1 MNIHNFDSDQVIK
14 EFKSS
19 KDGLTEEDAKN
30 RLIKFGPNKLKE
42 TKKESKIVKFLSQ
55 FKNLMIIVLLIAA
68 IISFIISYIN
78 KESYLDSIIILLI
91 VFINAILGYLE
102 EQKADEAIES
112 LKKMQT
118 TKVKVKRD
126 GVVKYLNSEDLVSGD
141 IVLIE
146 AGDKVS
152 ADGRLIIASSLKVDE
167 SSLTGESIAVLK
179 STDSLKKEVALND
192 RTDMVYAGTNVVYG
206 KGEYIVTSTG
216 MNTEIG
222 IIAGSLDNT
231 KVEIT
236 PLQKKMNGISKVLT
250 IIISIVILV
259 MFIICMIKDMK
270 ITEALLL
277 AISLAVAAIPEGL
290 PAVITVILSLGMSI
304 LAKKKAIV
312 RKMSSVETL
321 GSTEIICTDKT
332 GTITQNKMELKEIY
346 FDDLT
351 WNSDY
356 VMKENMFFYNM
367 VLNND
372 VEENEQELIGD
383 PTEVAITNY
392 LQKSLNPFEIKE
404 KYPRV
409 DEIPFDSE
417 RKMMSVICMINGGKY
432 LFTKG
437 SFDSVINVCT
447 KIEINGKIKP
457 LDGKMRQKLM
467 KIEEEKS
474 SHALRLLAFAYKELK
489 GNEKEEKDLIF
500 EGLIGVI
507 DPPRVDV
514 KESVEMCKKA
524 HIKPIMITGDS
535 LNTAIAIAKEIG
547 ILTKEEQAI
556 TGSVLDKL
564 TEDELFKNISKYTV
578 YARVSPMNK
587 LSIVNAW
594 KKHGKVVA
602 MTGDGVND
610 APAIKASDIGIG
622 MGITG
627 TEVSKSVADIIL
639 VDDSFSTIV
648 TAVKEGRR
656 IFDNIRNVIT
666 YLLIGNITEVIT
678 VFIGLLFGFTIFV
691 PIQLLFINLITDS
704 IPAIALAFEE
714 AESDIMNRKVRKKDS
729 SFFTPFLIGKL
740 LVSSILKSI
749 AILFVYFLNYHI
761 SGPEVAG
768 TIAFLCLMMLELGF
782 AYSCKNIKKTVI
794 GKNIFNN
801 SKLNICILGIVVIG
815 IILFLTP
822 LKSIFNLT
830 SISIIEFLYCI
841 VIVIVMIVIDELL
854 KTYLAKKLKDEQN
867 CNT

>member
-1 MNIHNFDSDQVIK
+1 MNDYNLDEEEVIK
-14 EFKSS
+14 KLKSS
-19 KDGLTEEDAKN
+19 RNGLTEEEAKK
-30 RLIKFGPNKLKE
+30 RFMKFGPNKLKE
-42 TKKESKIVKFLSQ
+42 AKKESKLAKFLSQ
-55 FKNLMIIVLLIAA
+55 FKNLMIIVLLLASIV
-68 IISFIISYIN
+68 SFIISYIN
-78 KESYLDSIIILLI
+78 QESYLDSIIILLI

-118 TKVKVKRD
+118 TNVKVKRE
-126 GVVKYLNSEDLVSGD
+126 GIVKYLNSEELVRGD
-141 IVLIE
+141 IVLLE
-146 AGDKVS
+146 AGDKIA
-152 ADGRLIIASSLKVDE
+152 ADGRLLMANSLKVDE
-167 SSLTGESIAVLK
+167 ASLTGESVAVLK
-179 STDSLKKEVALND
+179 SIDSLKKEVALND
-192 RTDMVYAGTNVVYG
+192 RNNMVYAGTSVVYG
-206 KGEYIVTSTG
+206 KGEYIVTATG
-216 MNTEIG
+216 MEAEIG
-222 IIAGSLDNT
+222 KIAGSLDNT
-231 KVEIT
+231 KVELT
-236 PLQKKMNGISKVLT
+236 PLQKKINGISRVLT
-250 IIISIVILV
+250 IIISIVIFL
-259 MFIICMIKDMK
+259 MFIVCMIKDMR

-290 PAVITVILSLGMSI
+290 PAVITVILSVGMNI

-332 GTITQNKMELKEIY
+332 GTITENKMELKEIY
-346 FDDLT
+346 LDDKT
-351 WNSDY
+351 KNNDY
-356 VMKENMFFYNM
+356 LMKESMFFYNM
-367 VLNND
+367 ILNND
-372 VEENEQELIGD
+372 VEENEQGLIGE
-383 PTEVAITNY
+383 PTEVAIINY
-392 LQKSLNPFEIKE
+392 LKKSSDPFKIKSQI
-404 KYPRV
+404 PRI

-417 RKMMSVICMINGGKY
+417 RKMMSVIAMINDKKY

-437 SFDSVINVCT
+437 SFDSVMNVCT

-457 LDGKMRQKLM
+457 LDEKMRNKLK
-467 KIEEEKS
+467 KIEKEKS
-474 SHALRLLAFAYKELK
+474 SHALRLLTFAYKELK
-489 GNEKEEKDLIF
+489 GNEKEEKELIF

-507 DPPRVDV
+507 DPPRKDV
-514 KESVEMCKKA
+514 KEAVETCKKA

-535 LNTAIAIAKEIG
+535 LNTAVAIAKEIG
-547 ILTKEEQAI
+547 ILTNELEAI
-556 TGSVLDKL
+556 TGSELDKL
-564 TEDELFKNISKYTV
+564 TEEELYQNINQYRV

-648 TAVKEGRR
+648 AAVKEGRR
-656 IFDNIRNVIT
+656 IFDNIRKVIT

-704 IPAIALAFEE
+704 VPAIALAFEE
-714 AESDIMNRKVRKKDS
+714 AESDIMHRKVRKKDS
-729 SFFTPFLIGKL
+729 SFFTPFLIGKIL
-740 LVSSILKSI
+740 LSSILKSI

-768 TIAFLCLMMLELGF
+768 TIAFLCLMMLELAF
-782 AYSCKNIKKTVI
+782 AYSCKNIKKPVI
-794 GKNIFNN
+794 GKNLFNN
-801 SKLNICILGIVVIG
+801 PKLNGCILGIIG
-815 IILFLTP
+815 LGILLFLTP
-822 LKSIFNLT
+822 LRSIFNLT

-841 VIVIVMIVIDELL
+841 IIVIVMLVIDELL
-854 KTYLAKKLKDEQN
+854 KPYLEKKLRDE
-867 CNT
+867 

>member
-1 MNIHNFDSDQVIK
+1 MFDYNLDTEEIIKKLKSD
-14 EFKSS
+14 
-19 KDGLTEEDAKN
+19 KDGLTEEEASK
-30 RLIKFGPNKLKE
+30 RLAKFGPNKLKE
-42 TKKESKIVKFLSQ
+42 SKKESKFVKFLSQ
-55 FKNLMIIVLLIAA
+55 FKNLMIIVLLLAA
-68 IISFIISYIN
+68 IISFVISYIN

-118 TKVKVKRD
+118 TKVKVKRK
-126 GVVKYLNSEDLVSGD
+126 GVVKYLNSENLVIGD
-141 IVLIE
+141 IVLLE

-152 ADGRLIIASSLKVDE
+152 ADGRLILTNVLKVDE
-167 SSLTGESIAVLK
+167 ASLTGESVAILK
-179 STDSLKKEVALND
+179 SVDTLKKEVALND
-192 RTDMVYAGTNVVYG
+192 RTNMVYAGTNVVYG
-206 KGEYIVTSTG
+206 KGEYIVTKTG
-216 MNTEIG
+216 METEIG
-222 IIAGSLDNT
+222 KIAGSLDNT
-231 KVEIT
+231 KAEIT
-236 PLQKKMNGISKVLT
+236 PLQKKINGISKVLT
-250 IIISIVILV
+250 IIISIVILI
-259 MFIICMIKDMK
+259 MFIVCMIKDMA

-290 PAVITVILSLGMSI
+290 PAVITVILSLGMNV

-346 FDDLT
+346 VDGKT
-351 WNSDY
+351 YNSDDSI
-356 VMKENMFFYNM
+356 KENMFFYNLL
-367 VLNND
+367 LNND
-372 VEENEQELIGD
+372 IEENEQGLIGD
-383 PTEVAITNY
+383 PTEVAIINY
-392 LQKSLNPFEIKE
+392 LQKKGDPIKIKE
-404 KYPRV
+404 QYSRI

-417 RKMMSVICMINGGKY
+417 RKMMSVVYVIDDKKY

-437 SFDSVINVCT
+437 SFDSVINACT
-447 KIEINGKIKP
+447 QIEINGNIKP
-457 LDGKMRQKLM
+457 LDEKIRQKL
-467 KIEEEKS
+467 KEIEKEKS
-474 SHALRLLAFAYKELK
+474 SRALRLLAFAYKEIK

-500 EGLIGVI
+500 EGLVGVI
-507 DPPRVDV
+507 DPPRIDV
-514 KESVEMCKKA
+514 KASVETCKKA

-535 LNTAIAIAKEIG
+535 LDTAIAIAKEIG
-547 ILTKEEQAI
+547 ILTNDKEAI
-556 TGSVLDKL
+556 TGSELDKL
-564 TEDELFKNISKYTV
+564 TEEELYRNINQYTV

-594 KKHGKVVA
+594 KKNGKVVA

-678 VFIGLLFGFTIFV
+678 VFVGLLFGYSIFI

-714 AESDIMNRKVRKKDS
+714 ADSDIMNRKVRKKDS

-749 AILFVYFLNYHI
+749 AILFVYFLNLHI
-761 SGPEVAG
+761 SGPDVAA
-768 TIAFLCLMMLELGF
+768 TIAFLCLMILELGF
-782 AYSCKNIKKTVI
+782 AYSCKNIKKPVI
-794 GKNIFNN
+794 GKKIFNN
-801 SKLNICILGIVVIG
+801 SKLNGCILGIIILG
-815 IILFLTP
+815 IIIFLTP

-830 SISIIEFLYCI
+830 SISLIQFLYCI
-841 VIVIVMIVIDELL
+841 MIVLVMIIIDELL
-854 KTYLAKKLKDEQN
+854 KIVLAKKLKDE
-867 CNT
+867 